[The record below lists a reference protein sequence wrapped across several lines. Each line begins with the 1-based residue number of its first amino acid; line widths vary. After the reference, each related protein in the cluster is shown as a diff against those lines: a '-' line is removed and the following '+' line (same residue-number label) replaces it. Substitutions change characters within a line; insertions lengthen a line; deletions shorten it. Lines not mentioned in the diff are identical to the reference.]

1 VSSAVR
7 WLAVAAWMAAIFVFS
22 AQPNL
27 RVSDEAGLDF
37 VLRKI
42 GHLVVFGV
50 LAVLL
55 FEALG
60 GPPRRRLVLAF
71 GLTVLYAASDEL
83 HQAFVAGRGPA
94 ATDVVIDAI
103 GAAAALFVWTRR
115 RKLTSQR
122 RG

>member
-1 VSSAVR
+1 
-7 WLAVAAWMAAIFVFS
+7 MAAIFALS

-37 VLRKI
+37 ILRKI

-60 GPPRRRLVLAF
+60 GTTRRRLVVAF
-71 GLTVLYAASDEL
+71 TLTVLYAVSDEL

-94 ATDVVIDAI
+94 ATDVVIDAA
-103 GAAAALFVWTRR
+103 GAALALFMWARWTRSR
-115 RKLTSQR
+115 VGS
-122 RG
+122 